1 MPCGGSV
8 LNSRNCAAGLL
19 YCKILH
25 LYEPGAA
32 GRPLCLHQKKM
43 KNIRFTLLPALVII
57 LASCNKE
64 KTASCNGGNLCFTIE
79 GNTVTV
85 QAVRKTLPDNRNRLY
100 WEEGSGNNY
109 RNIEI
114 DIYGT
119 GEGDYAFSS
128 QGSAGSATFQY
139 YVNNNGSAVNT
150 QGVSGT
156 LRLIT
161 AGSGGWSG
169 TFSGT
174 VNDGTAGLELSNGS
188 FNDVQP

>member
-1 MPCGGSV
+1 M
-8 LNSRNCAAGLL
+8 
-19 YCKILH
+19 
-25 LYEPGAA
+25 
-32 GRPLCLHQKKM
+32 KKLSL
-43 KNIRFTLLPALVII
+43 ILLPLLVFAA
-57 LASCNKE
+57 ASCNKE
-64 KTASCNGGNLCFTIE
+64 KAASCNGGNLCFTLA
-79 GNTVTV
+79 GNTVSV

-119 GEGDYAFSS
+119 SEGDYAFTSG

-139 YVNNNGSAVNT
+139 FVNNNGSAVNT

-156 LRLIT
+156 LKLLT

-174 VNDGTAGLELSNGS
+174 VNDGSSDLELSNGNFS
-188 FNDVQP
+188 DVQP